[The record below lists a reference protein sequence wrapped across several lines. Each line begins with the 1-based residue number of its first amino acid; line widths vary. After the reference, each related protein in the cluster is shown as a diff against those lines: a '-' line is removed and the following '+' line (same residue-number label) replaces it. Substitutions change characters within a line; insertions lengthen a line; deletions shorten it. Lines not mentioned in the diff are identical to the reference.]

1 MEGKHMTTFE
11 TIAKLIA
18 ETKDMDVS
26 GIKPENTFADLG
38 LDSLDVAE
46 LVMNMEDELG
56 VTIEISPALKTV
68 QDVVALV
75 DEQKK

>member
-1 MEGKHMTTFE
+1 MTTFE

-18 ETKDMDVS
+18 ETKDMDAS

>member
-1 MEGKHMTTFE
+1 MTTFE

-18 ETKDMDVS
+18 ETKDLDINN
-26 GIKPENTFADLG
+26 IKPEMTFADLG

-46 LVMNMEDELG
+46 LVMNMDDELG

-68 QDVVALV
+68 NDVVALV

>member
-1 MEGKHMTTFE
+1 MSTFE

-18 ETKDMDVS
+18 ETKDMDIAT
-26 GIKPENTFADLG
+26 IKPEMTFAEMG

-68 QDVVALV
+68 ADVAALV

>member
-1 MEGKHMTTFE
+1 MSTFE

-18 ETKDMDVS
+18 ETKDVDIAT
-26 GIKPENTFADLG
+26 IKPEMTFADLG

-68 QDVVALV
+68 QDVAALV

>member
-1 MEGKHMTTFE
+1 MTTFE
-11 TIAKLIA
+11 TIAKMLA
-18 ETKDMDVS
+18 ETKDLDVNE
-26 GIKPENTFADLG
+26 IKPEMTFTDLG

-56 VTIEISPALKTV
+56 VSIEISPALKTV
-68 QDVVALV
+68 QDVVTLV

>member
-1 MEGKHMTTFE
+1 MEGNHMTTFE
-11 TIAKLIA
+11 TIAKLIS
-18 ETKDMDVS
+18 ETKDMDIND
-26 GIKPENTFADLG
+26 IKPEMTFSDLG

-68 QDVVALV
+68 QDVAALV

>member
-1 MEGKHMTTFE
+1 MTTFE
-11 TIAKLIA
+11 TIAKLLA
-18 ETKDMDVS
+18 ESKDLDVNS
-26 GIKPENTFADLG
+26 IKPEMTFADLG

-56 VTIEISPALKTV
+56 VTIEISPLLKTV
-68 QDVVALV
+68 QDVVTLV

>member
-1 MEGKHMTTFE
+1 MTTFE

-18 ETKDMDVS
+18 QTKDLDLEA
-26 GIKPENTFADLG
+26 IAPEMTFTDLG

-68 QDVVALV
+68 QDVVRLV

>member
-1 MEGKHMTTFE
+1 MTTFE
-11 TIAKLIA
+11 TIAKLVA
-18 ETKDMDVS
+18 ESKDLDVNS
-26 GIKPENTFADLG
+26 IKPEMTFADLG

-68 QDVVALV
+68 QDVVAIV
-75 DEQKK
+75 DAQKK

>member
-1 MEGKHMTTFE
+1 MTTFE
-11 TIAKLIA
+11 TIAQLVA
-18 ETKDMDVS
+18 ESKDLDVNS
-26 GIKPENTFADLG
+26 IKPEMTFADLG

-75 DEQKK
+75 DAQKK

>member
-1 MEGKHMTTFE
+1 MTTFE
-11 TIAKLIA
+11 TIAKMLA
-18 ETKDMDVS
+18 ETKDLDVNE
-26 GIKPENTFADLG
+26 IKPEMTFTDLG

>member
-1 MEGKHMTTFE
+1 MTRE
-11 TIAKLIA
+11 EIIAKTNDVFA
-18 ETKDMDVS
+18 ES
-26 GIKPENTFADLG
+26 FEIEPERLKPEANVFLDLG

-56 VTIEISPALKTV
+56 VTIEISPALKTI
-68 QDVVALV
+68 QDVAALV

>member
-1 MEGKHMTTFE
+1 MTTFE

-18 ETKDMDVS
+18 DTKDMDVTE
-26 GIKPENTFADLG
+26 IKPEMSFAEMG

-46 LVMNMEDELG
+46 LVMNMEDEMG
-56 VTIEISPALKTV
+56 VTIEISPSLKTV
-68 QDVVALV
+68 QDVAALV

>member
-1 MEGKHMTTFE
+1 MTTFE

-18 ETKDMDVS
+18 ETKDIDVTT
-26 GIKPENTFADLG
+26 IKPDSTFADMG

-75 DEQKK
+75 DAQKK

>member
-1 MEGKHMTTFE
+1 MTTFE
-11 TIAKLIA
+11 TIAKLVA
-18 ETKDMDVS
+18 ESKDLDVYS
-26 GIKPENTFADLG
+26 IKPEMTFADLG

-75 DEQKK
+75 DAQKK